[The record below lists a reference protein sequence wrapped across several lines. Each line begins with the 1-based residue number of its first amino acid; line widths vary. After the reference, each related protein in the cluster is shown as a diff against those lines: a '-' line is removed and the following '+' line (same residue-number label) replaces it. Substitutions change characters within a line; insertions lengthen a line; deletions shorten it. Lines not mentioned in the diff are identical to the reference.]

1 MAGMLLRSAC
11 VVLLTV
17 SCIDAASAQ
26 SLARPTWTQGDT
38 WRYRISLLPA
48 ANRGG
53 TFTYDGTVVV
63 KDRQPDRYNV
73 NFGSY
78 YGNAATGADR
88 TVRYSLDLNRTAL
101 AYKGGATRH
110 GSMAVADRR
119 EVGISL
125 SSARRAEH
133 LDLGGRS
140 SRVGKGDRP
149 AGTFDT
155 VHLTGIA
162 KRRVRQTR
170 TCGTRRTSSV
180 KSA

>member
-17 SCIDAASAQ
+17 SCIDASSAQ

-63 KDRQPDRYNV
+63 RIANPTATTSTS
-73 NFGSY
+73 GY

-101 AYKGGATRH
+101 AYKGGYGKR
-110 GSMAVADRR
+110 GQV
-119 EVGISL
+119 V
-125 SSARRAEH
+125 RA
-133 LDLGGRS
+133 GRQAS
-140 SRVGKGDRP
+140 HQ
-149 AGTFDT
+149 A
-155 VHLTGIA
+155 
-162 KRRVRQTR
+162 
-170 TCGTRRTSSV
+170 
-180 KSA
+180 